1 MRGRIVDFLE
11 WKKFA
16 INEKKSL
23 LALASLKQKNC
34 RQMGREGKEAQWS
47 TFRKQFIFDFLMEF
61 NYYSYFDT
69 IRAFMAPKRVMNFNF
84 NLI

>member
-1 MRGRIVDFLE
+1 
-11 WKKFA
+11 
-16 INEKKSL
+16 
-23 LALASLKQKNC
+23 
-34 RQMGREGKEAQWS
+34 MGREGKEAQWS
-47 TFRKQFIFDFLMEF
+47 TFRKQFIFDFLIEF